1 MKQPSNPSSKDAPDG
16 ARRSVHKQ
24 ASKNYFHLESD
35 MKRQSMMDADNRF
48 SQRLSMMNVMPAK
61 QAEFLDEPSIDYCC
75 DVLQAKFGFQQGSV
89 DNQREHALLLLAN
102 CAARANSGSDDA
114 NHHVRLLHDKLF
126 SNYKE
131 WCAFLGIKPLKYQQ
145 VPANTPLT
153 SVLHME
159 LMLYLLI
166 WGESANLRHMPECL
180 CYVYHQLLANMIADP
195 HHGDTRP
202 ANWFLNAVLRPVWK
216 EASVMQKKNAMGKHL
231 EHTKVRNYD
240 DLNEFFWRSGCLKIP
255 VDQIGAALHS
265 TAGKTFYE
273 HRSIFSL
280 VLNYYRIFHFNF
292 MFLIGIAILNFAVRI
307 SPNGGKSGFDQF
319 SKIGTVVEPYHMRD
333 LNKACAVLIGSHA
346 FLNFFKCVLEVGHG
360 FQLLTDSK
368 TNSATS
374 SRSMTYG
381 LALTMRLVWSLLFTA
396 AFALMFTSAPP
407 KTGGTDIINYLAT
420 GTAVYIVPG
429 LIILALQTFFPGTGR
444 SWFSKFIRE
453 GDSCYTGRN
462 MAPPFSFQIQYY
474 LFWFVLLV
482 SKFFVSY
489 WVLVGP
495 LVLPSLAIWEMKL
508 TYGEGSIGS
517 YHNLG
522 IIVSLW
528 APVVFISN
536 YDTQIYFTIFQAI
549 VGAVMGWMMK
559 VGEVR
564 GVEALSKAFRVAPQL
579 FDTKVVTELARLA
592 DAQEVEEGR
601 GSQSAVYQSQMMLRF
616 VVVWNEIVNSFRE
629 GDLVDDKEA
638 AILQYDIQNTGEV
651 FEPVFLSAGKLN
663 EAMAYA
669 VKLGKSGR
677 GDSELRI
684 QLVQNDCLGAVKSF
698 FNASMYVLEALLAPD
713 DTETLDGF
721 RLMEQA
727 ALDGQF
733 LQLFDASALLQVRT
747 MAIEFLEAVL
757 DLPDPDSVSPVL
769 PKTMVHPMG
778 IIRNFVSKMDNLLNA
793 LRLFCRQPA
802 MAAKFQNVNFVSNA
816 NSYAYAAKGLVN
828 LFHSDTAMGA
838 ATRAYLLMSLDRQD
852 AMPKCGEA
860 QRRLGFF
867 MQSLLMEI
875 PQLNAIRS
883 MRSFSVVTPFYSEG
897 VIFSLDELN
906 NPLENHPIFNKAS
919 ELDKKITIL
928 KYLITIHPEEWENFL
943 ERIDVSS
950 VDAAVNEYP
959 MELRLWASYRGQ
971 TLART
976 VQGMMLYEDAIK
988 ILHWLEI
995 GSSPNR
1001 TPEQKQ
1007 QQLEDMIRLKFSYVC
1022 ACQVYGK
1029 HRAENKQQANDID
1042 FLLQTYPNLRVA
1054 YVDTIPGGNNGAN
1067 RYDTVLIKAEGDE
1080 IAEVYRWELPG
1091 DPVLGEG
1098 KPENQNNAL
1107 PFTRGEYIQTIDMNQ
1122 QHYFEECLK
1131 MPQLLVTADLH
1142 PSKQPVTIIGMREHI
1157 FTGNASSLAKFKT
1170 WQELVFVTLSQRVL
1184 ANPLYVRMH
1193 YGHPDIFDKVMVL
1206 TRGGVSKASKGINL
1220 SEDVFAGFNTTLRG
1234 GVVTHV
1240 EFMQCGKGRDVAMS
1254 QISMFEGKLANGA
1267 GETCLAREAYRM
1279 GAFMDFFRLN
1289 SMYYSHTGFYF
1300 ATWLT
1305 IVTTYVYIYSKV
1317 YLALSGVQEQVI
1329 EQMNSTQIISL
1340 NAAQRGDFDTRVYH
1354 DLVSI
1359 VNTQYIIQAGMFL
1372 TLPLIVVYF
1381 AELGLFGGL
1390 LKFLNM
1396 ILTAGPAFFVFQVGT
1411 TMHYFDHNIMH
1422 GNAKYQATG
1431 RGFKITRES
1440 FVLLYKA
1447 YSASHY
1453 RKAWELVG
1461 LSLLYLA
1468 YGNFALGNYDL
1479 ATPDNMFA
1487 SNYKGTSQGFGI
1499 QTFALWVVSSMW
1511 LLSPFIFNA
1520 DGLDYEKT
1528 KSDIAAW
1535 CKWMFME
1542 ANETDP
1548 DKVHTG
1554 GWISWWK
1561 GDQEEY
1567 YATNGIARFTVILRE
1582 SRHFFIVWYVVT
1594 LKLEAKYVLFVLAA
1608 AGATLVLFY
1617 VFHLI
1622 GLGMKKANY
1631 IGRAALYF
1639 FLVICFVVGG
1649 FVAMNFVLFK
1659 KDDSNVAWNKSLCLF
1674 FGYFA
1679 VVYGINEMLRVANF
1693 KGLAVHNLA
1702 VVTQLA
1708 FFFDFMFSALLLIP
1722 LLILSCIPFMNAIQ
1736 TRMMFNE
1743 GFSKAVSASSQHAF
1757 SLAAAMGVLV
1767 GLAAGWQYYM
1777 LLSIDV
1783 SSAYSTYLQMY
1794 KLGSFIK
1801 PGNGLT
1807 TYITLGGS
1815 VAGSIATSFLGYTLG
1830 HRMTVLISGMM
1841 SVLGC
1846 LVLSLIPTLAKSGSA
1861 SSAPFMVGILLLSA
1875 ALGMMLPAVACYI
1888 YEISTYDMRS
1898 KTMLPF
1904 AFAFVVGTAISSYQS
1919 GGAVGW
1925 VWQSFWCA
1933 LLMALVTPLMN
1944 MFPDSPQWVLERKGY
1959 EECETALSILR
1970 QRPDNAAE
1978 LRELREDQAHAK
1990 KDQDGGSSMYKFGL
2004 AVICMIISSLSVA
2017 SLNIFVANTFKSFA
2031 DDNLVFLNSLTI
2043 EAAGVLVSFF
2053 VMDKWPHRNLLA
2065 FTLLGVGLCAGAL
2078 GANDCFTLLKQDYSQ
2093 RKLILTLFMYVMF
2106 FIKGLGLT
2114 STIWVN
2120 VTGLFAAKSRYVAIP
2135 LLFALWFAVP
2145 AASVALRVSSYTK
2158 NAYPWL
2164 FALAGLCLIA
2174 LFMIVMAS
2182 NRVNGLICTR
2192 ADMKK
2197 DKARRDRLRGSRH
2210 SRTPGSF
2217 SRQRRQSRSGR
2228 QSRSNSMAKSFQ
2240 GSYHL
2245 VASPSANQHVV

>member
-1 MKQPSNPSSKDAPDG
+1 MTVQ
-16 ARRSVHKQ
+16 RSTHKQ
-24 ASKNYFHLESD
+24 ASKNYFNLDAD
-35 MKRQSMMDADNRF
+35 MKRQSSMVDSENRF
-48 SQRLSMMNVMPAK
+48 SQRLSMMNVLPGK
-61 QAEFLDEPSIDYCC
+61 QANFQDEPSIDYCC

-89 DNQREHALLLLAN
+89 DNQREHVLLLLAN
-102 CAARANSGSDDA
+102 CAARANSASGD
-114 NHHVRLLHDKLF
+114 NTTHHVRLLHDKLF

-131 WCAFLGIKPLKYQQ
+131 WCAFVGAKSVAFSQ
-145 VPANTPLT
+145 PAQGTPLT
-153 SVLHME
+153 SVLHMD
-159 LMLYLLI
+159 LMLYFLI
-166 WGESANLRHMPECL
+166 WGESANLRHMPECV
-180 CYVYHQLLANMIADP
+180 CYLYHQMMSTLIKDSP
-195 HHGDTRP
+195 QSEGRP
-202 ANWFLNAVLRPVWK
+202 SGWFLTAVLRPVWK
-216 EASVMQKKNAMGKHL
+216 EAAVMQKKNALGKHL

-240 DLNEFFWRSGCLKIP
+240 DLNEFFWRSACLKIP
-255 VDQIGAALHS
+255 VDKIGGALHA

-273 HRSIFSL
+273 HRSIFTL

-292 MFLIGIAILNFAVRI
+292 MFLVVLAVLNFAVTI
-307 SPNGGKSGFDQF
+307 SPNGGRVDFSQF
-319 SKIGTVVEPYHMRD
+319 AQIGTVVKPYTKRD
-333 LNKACAVLIGSHA
+333 LNKAWAVLVGSHA
-346 FLNFFKCVLEVGHG
+346 FLNLFKCCLEVGHG
-360 FQLLTDSK
+360 FQLLTDPK
-368 TNSATS
+368 AKAATS

-381 LALTMRLVWSLLFTA
+381 LALTLRLVWSLLFTG
-396 AFALMFTSAPP
+396 AFALMFTMGAPV
-407 KTGGTDIINYLAT
+407 KAGEFDMLSLLNVAALLYL
-420 GTAVYIVPG
+420 VPG
-429 LIILALQTFFPGTGR
+429 GAILLLQTLIPGTGR

-453 GDSCYTGRN
+453 GDSCYTGRH
-462 MAPPFSFQIQYY
+462 MAPPMAFQVKYY
-474 LFWFVLLV
+474 VFWFVLLV
-482 SKFFVSY
+482 CKAAVSY

-495 LVLPSLAIWEMKL
+495 LVLPSLAIWEMNLK
-508 TYGEGSIGS
+508 YGQGSIGS
-517 YHNLG
+517 FHNVG
-522 IIVSLW
+522 VIVSLW
-528 APVVFISN
+528 APVVFIFN

-549 VGAVMGWMMK
+549 LGAFMGWMMK

-564 GVEALSKAFRVAPQL
+564 GVDALSKAFRVAPQL

-592 DAQEVEEGR
+592 DAQEGGGGGGGDDAGR

-733 LQLFDASALLQVRT
+733 LTLFDAGSLLHVRA
-747 MAIEFLEAVL
+747 MAIDFLEAVL
-757 DLPDPDSVSPVL
+757 DLPDPDSASPVL
-769 PKTMVHPMG
+769 KTTVHPMG
-778 IIRNFVSKMDNLLNA
+778 VIRNFVAKTDNLLNG
-793 LRLFCRQPA
+793 LRLFCRQSA
-802 MAAKFQNVNFVSNA
+802 MAAKFQNVNFVSSA

-867 MQSLLMEI
+867 MQSLLMDI
-875 PQLNAIRS
+875 PQLSAIRS

-919 ELDKKITIL
+919 EIDKKITIL
-928 KYLITIHPEEWENFL
+928 KYLITIHPEEWDNFL

-950 VDAAVNEYP
+950 VDAAIHEYP

-1029 HRAENKQQANDID
+1029 HRAENAQQANDID

-1054 YVDTIPGGNNGAN
+1054 YVDTIASSSDGAT
-1067 RYDTVLIKAEGDE
+1067 RYETVLIKAEGDD

-1091 DPVLGEG
+1091 DPILGEG

-1107 PFTRGEYIQTIDMNQ
+1107 PFTRGEFLQTIDMNQ

-1131 MPQLLVTADLH
+1131 MPQLLVTADMH
-1142 PSKQPVTIIGMREHI
+1142 ASKKPVTIIGMREHI

-1184 ANPLYVRMH
+1184 ANPLCVRMH

-1220 SEDVFAGFNTTLRG
+1220 SEDVFAGFNSTLRG

-1267 GETCLAREAYRM
+1267 GETALAREAYRM
-1279 GAFMDFFRLN
+1279 GAFLDFFRLN

-1305 IVTTYVYIYSKV
+1305 IVTSYVYIYAKV
-1317 YLALSGVQEQVI
+1317 YLALSGVQ
-1329 EQMNSTQIISL
+1329 TQIVELMNTTQVISL
-1340 NAAQRGDFDTRVYH
+1340 NAYPFGFDDRVYN
-1354 DLVSI
+1354 DLDSVM
-1359 VNTQYIIQAGMFL
+1359 NTQYIIQAGLFL

-1381 AELGLFGGL
+1381 AELGLIGGVTKL
-1390 LKFLNM
+1390 ANM
-1396 ILTAGPAFFVFQVGT
+1396 IFTAGPAFFVFQVGT
-1411 TMHYFDHNIMH
+1411 TMHYFDNNIIH

-1431 RGFKITRES
+1431 RGFKITRET

-1447 YSASHY
+1447 YSTSHY

-1461 LSLLYLA
+1461 LCMLYLT
-1468 YGNFALGNYDL
+1468 YGSFNICNREPKDGNTFAADFCETAQGY
-1479 ATPDNMFA
+1479 
-1487 SNYKGTSQGFGI
+1487 GT
-1499 QTFALWVVSSMW
+1499 QTFAIWSIAILW

-1528 KSDIAAW
+1528 KSDVVAW
-1535 CKWMFME
+1535 CKWMFMDE
-1542 ANETDP
+1542 QATDP

-1561 GDQEEY
+1561 GDQEQY
-1567 YATNGIARFTVILRE
+1567 YATTGMARLTVLVRE
-1582 SRHFFIVWYVVT
+1582 SRHFFIMWYVIT
-1594 LKLEAKYVLFVLAA
+1594 LKLQAKYVLYTLAA
-1608 AGATLVLFY
+1608 AAATLGVLY
-1617 VFHLI
+1617 LFHLV
-1622 GLGMKKANY
+1622 GLALRKAAFM
-1631 IGRAALYF
+1631 GRAALYL
-1639 FLVICFVVGG
+1639 FLLLLFVVGS
-1649 FVAMNFVLFK
+1649 FVLMNLVLFK
-1659 KDDSNVAWNKSLCLF
+1659 ATPDDAWDKSLSLF
-1674 FGYFA
+1674 YGYCA
-1679 VVYGINEMLRVANF
+1679 ALYGINEMLRVANF
-1693 KGLAVHNLA
+1693 KGMAAHDVA
-1702 VVTQLA
+1702 VVSQLA
-1708 FFFDFMFSALLLIP
+1708 FFFDFIFGALLLLP
-1722 LLILSCIPFMNAIQ
+1722 LIALSCIPFMNAIQ

-1757 SLAAAMGVLV
+1757 SLAAALGALV
-1767 GLAAGWQYYM
+1767 GVACGWMYYM
-1777 LLSIDV
+1777 LLSVDL
-1783 SSAYSTYLQMY
+1783 APGYSIYLTTY
-1794 KLGSFIK
+1794 KL
-1801 PGNGLT
+1801 T
-1807 TYITLGGS
+1807 TVEAGKGMTSYITLGGA
-1815 VAGSIATSFLGYTLG
+1815 VVGSILTSFMGYAVG
-1830 HRMTVLISGMM
+1830 HRMTVLIAGML

-1846 LVLSLIPTLAKSGSA
+1846 VVLSLIPSMAPKTGSQSPLVLFGGIGLLAVS
-1861 SSAPFMVGILLLSA
+1861 
-1875 ALGMMLPAVACYI
+1875 LGMMLPAVSCYI
-1888 YEISTYDMRS
+1888 YEISTYDMRA
-1898 KTMLPF
+1898 KTMLPL
-1904 AFAFVVGTAISSYQS
+1904 ALAFVVGTAISSYYA

-1944 MFPDSPQWVLERKGY
+1944 MFPESPQWVLERKGY

-1970 QRPDNAAE
+1970 QRPENAAE

-1990 KDQDGGSSMYKFGL
+1990 KDRDGGSAAYKAGL
-2004 AVICMIISSLSVA
+2004 SVLCMLISSLSVG
-2017 SLNIFVANTFKSFA
+2017 SLNIFVARTFTSFA
-2031 DDNLVFLNSLTI
+2031 DDNLVFTNTLVV
-2043 EAAGVLVSFF
+2043 EASGVLVSFF
-2053 VMDKWPHRNLLA
+2053 VMDKWPHRNLLT
-2065 FTLLGVGLCAGAL
+2065 FTLLGMGL
-2078 GANDCFTLLKQDYSQ
+2078 GAGTLGADDLYPFLQGNSQ
-2093 RKLILTLFMYVMF
+2093 RKLITSLFMYVLF

-2120 VTGLFAAKSRYVAIP
+2120 VTGLFATRTRFVAVP
-2135 LLFALWFAVP
+2135 LLFALWFAAP
-2145 AASVALRVSSYTK
+2145 AGSVALRVISYTK
-2158 NAYPWL
+2158 NAYLWL
-2164 FALAGLCLIA
+2164 FALSALCLVT
-2174 LFMIVMAS
+2174 LFLVVMTS
-2182 NRVNGLICTR
+2182 NRANGLICTR
-2192 ADMKK
+2192 NDMKK

-2217 SRQRRQSRSGR
+2217 TRNRRQSRSAR
-2228 QSRSNSMAKSFQ
+2228 QSRSNSLAKSFQ
-2240 GSYHL
+2240 GSYQL
-2245 VASPSANQHVV
+2245 VASPNANSHVV

>member
-1 MKQPSNPSSKDAPDG
+1 MTV
-16 ARRSVHKQ
+16 RRSVHKQ
-24 ASKNYFHLESD
+24 ASKNYFNLESD
-35 MKRQSMMDADNRF
+35 MKRQSSMMDADNRF
-48 SQRLSMMNVMPAK
+48 SQRLSMMNVLPGK
-61 QAEFLDEPSIDYCC
+61 QAAFQDEPSIDYCC
-75 DVLQAKFGFQQGSV
+75 EILQAKFGFQQGSV
-89 DNQREHALLLLAN
+89 DNQREHVLLLLAN
-102 CAARANSGSDDA
+102 CAARANSGSTD
-114 NHHVRLLHDKLF
+114 NTTHHVRLLHDKLF
-126 SNYKE
+126 GNYKE
-131 WCAFLGIKPLKYQQ
+131 WCAFVGAKPVAYAQTQ
-145 VPANTPLT
+145 GGTPLT
-153 SVLHME
+153 SVLHMD
-159 LMLYLLI
+159 LMLYFLI

-180 CYVYHQLLANMIADP
+180 CYLYHQMMSTLIKEAL
-195 HHGDTRP
+195 HSEGRP
-202 ANWFLNAVLRPVWK
+202 AGWFLNAVLRPVWK
-216 EASVMQKKNAMGKHL
+216 EASVMQKKNALGKHL

-255 VDQIGAALHS
+255 IDKIGGALHS

-273 HRSIFSL
+273 HRSIFTL

-292 MFLIGIAILNFAVRI
+292 MFLIVLAVLNYAVTV
-307 SPNGGKSGFDQF
+307 SPNGGKTGLNQF
-319 SKIGTVVEPYHMRD
+319 SKIGTVIAPYTKRD
-333 LNKACAVLIGSHA
+333 LNKAWAVLIGSHA
-346 FLNFFKCVLEVGHG
+346 FLNLFKCFLEVGHG
-360 FQLLTDSK
+360 FQLLTDPKSK
-368 TNSATS
+368 ASTS

-381 LALTMRLVWSLLFTA
+381 LALTLRLVWNLVFTG
-396 AFALMFTSAPP
+396 AFALMFSLGAP
-407 KTGGTDIINYLAT
+407 KSSGGFDLLNLLSVA
-420 GTAVYIVPG
+420 ALVYIVPG
-429 LIILALQTFFPGTGR
+429 AIILVLQTFFPGTGR

-453 GDSCYTGRN
+453 GDSCYTGRH
-462 MAPPFSFQIQYY
+462 MAPPLAFQLKYY

-482 SKFFVSY
+482 CKAAVSY
-489 WVLVGP
+489 WVLVSP
-495 LVLPSLAIWEMKL
+495 LVLPSLAIWEMELK
-508 TYGEGSIGS
+508 YGQGSLGS
-517 YHNLG
+517 FHNLG
-522 IIVSLW
+522 VIVSLW
-528 APVVFISN
+528 APVVFIFN
-536 YDTQIYFTIFQAI
+536 YDTQIYFTIFQAGL
-549 VGAVMGWMMK
+549 GAFMGWMMK

-564 GVEALSKAFRVAPQL
+564 GVDALSKAFRVAPQL

-592 DAQEVEEGR
+592 DANEGGDEHGR

-663 EAMAYA
+663 EGMAYA
-669 VKLGKSGR
+669 VKLGKAGR

-733 LQLFDASALLQVRT
+733 LSLFDAGSLLHVRT
-747 MAIEFLEAVL
+747 MAIDFLEAVL

-769 PKTMVHPMG
+769 KTTVHPMG
-778 IIRNFVSKMDNLLNA
+778 VIRNFVAKMDNLLNG

-802 MAAKFQNVNFVSNA
+802 MAAKFQNVNFVSPA

-875 PQLNAIRS
+875 PQLSAIRS

-919 ELDKKITIL
+919 EIDKKITIL

-943 ERIDVSS
+943 ERIDVST
-950 VDAAVNEYP
+950 VDAAINEYP

-1029 HRAENKQQANDID
+1029 HRAENADQANDID

-1054 YVDTIPGGNNGAN
+1054 YVDTIPGANGAPN
-1067 RYDTVLIKAEGDE
+1067 RYETVLIKSEGDE

-1091 DPVLGEG
+1091 DPILGEG

-1107 PFTRGEYIQTIDMNQ
+1107 PFTRGEYVQTIDMNQ

-1131 MPQLLVTADLH
+1131 MPQLLVTADQH
-1142 PSKQPVTIIGMREHI
+1142 PSRLPVTIIGMREHI

-1220 SEDVFAGFNTTLRG
+1220 SEDVFAGFNSTLRG

-1267 GETCLAREAYRM
+1267 GETSLAREAYRM
-1279 GAFMDFFRLN
+1279 GAFMDFFRLK

-1305 IVTTYVYIYSKV
+1305 IVTSYVYIYAKV
-1317 YLALSGVQEQVI
+1317 YLALSGVQVQVV
-1329 EQMNSTQIISL
+1329 EKMNSTQVISL
-1340 NAAQRGDFDTRVYH
+1340 NAYQHGFDTRVYN
-1354 DLVSI
+1354 DLDSVM
-1359 VNTQYIIQAGMFL
+1359 NTQYIIQAGLFL

-1381 AELGLFGGL
+1381 AELGLIGGVTKL
-1390 LKFLNM
+1390 LNM

-1411 TMHYFDHNIMH
+1411 TMHYFDNNIMH

-1431 RGFKITRES
+1431 RGFKITRET

-1447 YSASHY
+1447 YSTSHY

-1461 LSLLYLA
+1461 LCMLYLS
-1468 YGNFALGNYDL
+1468 YGSFNICNR
-1479 ATPDNMFA
+1479 TPDPNRPDDQFA
-1487 SNYKGTSQGFGI
+1487 SKFCDTAQGYGT
-1499 QTFALWVVSSMW
+1499 QTFAIWSIAILW

-1528 KSDIAAW
+1528 KADIVAW
-1535 CKWMFME
+1535 CKWMFMDE
-1542 ANETDP
+1542 KATDP

-1554 GWISWWK
+1554 GWIAWWK
-1561 GDQEEY
+1561 SDQEQF
-1567 YATNGIARFTVILRE
+1567 YATTGIARLTVLLRE
-1582 SRHFFIVWYVVT
+1582 SRHFLIMWYVIT
-1594 LKLEAKYVLFVLAA
+1594 LRLEAKYVLFTLAA
-1608 AGATLVLFY
+1608 AVATLVVLY
-1617 VFHLI
+1617 VFHVL
-1622 GLGMKKANY
+1622 GLALRKAAFLGRLTSY
-1631 IGRAALYF
+1631 IALAGS
-1639 FLVICFVVGG
+1639 VVG
-1649 FVAMNFVLFK
+1649 
-1659 KDDSNVAWNKSLCLF
+1659 S
-1674 FGYFA
+1674 
-1679 VVYGINEMLRVANF
+1679 
-1693 KGLAVHNLA
+1693 
-1702 VVTQLA
+1702 
-1708 FFFDFMFSALLLIP
+1708 
-1722 LLILSCIPFMNAIQ
+1722 IL
-1736 TRMMFNE
+1736 
-1743 GFSKAVSASSQHAF
+1743 
-1757 SLAAAMGVLV
+1757 
-1767 GLAAGWQYYM
+1767 
-1777 LLSIDV
+1777 
-1783 SSAYSTYLQMY
+1783 
-1794 KLGSFIK
+1794 
-1801 PGNGLT
+1801 
-1807 TYITLGGS
+1807 
-1815 VAGSIATSFLGYTLG
+1815 TSFMGYALG
-1830 HRMTVLISGMM
+1830 HRMTVLIAGVL

-1846 LVLSLIPTLAKSGSA
+1846 LALSFIPSMAPKTGSQSPAVLFG
-1861 SSAPFMVGILLLSA
+1861 GIGLLSVS
-1875 ALGMMLPAVACYI
+1875 LGMMLPAVSCYI

-1904 AFAFVVGTAISSYQS
+1904 AFAFVVGTAISSYYS

-1944 MFPDSPQWVLERKGY
+1944 MFPESPQWVLERKGY

-1970 QRPDNAAE
+1970 QRPENAAE

-1990 KDQDGGSSMYKFGL
+1990 KDNDGGSSAYKVAL
-2004 AVICMIISSLSVA
+2004 SMLCMIISSLSVG
-2017 SLNIFVANTFKSFA
+2017 SLNVFVARTFTTFA
-2031 DDNLVFLNSLTI
+2031 DDNLVFTNALVV
-2043 EAAGVLVSFF
+2043 EASGVLVSFF
-2053 VMDKWPHRNLLA
+2053 LMDKWPHRNLLA

-2078 GANDCFTLLKQDYSQ
+2078 GADDVSPFLETNKN
-2093 RKLILTLFMYVMF
+2093 RKLITSLFMYVMF
-2106 FIKGLGLT
+2106 FIKGLGIS
-2114 STIWVN
+2114 STVWVN
-2120 VTGLFAAKSRYVAIP
+2120 VTGLFAAKSRFFAVP
-2135 LLFALWFAVP
+2135 LLFGLWFAVP
-2145 AASVALRVSSYTK
+2145 AGSVALRVSSFTK
-2158 NAYPWL
+2158 NAYLWL
-2164 FALAGLCLIA
+2164 FALAGLCLIT
-2174 LFMIVMAS
+2174 LFLVVMAS
-2182 NRVNGLICTR
+2182 NRANGLVCTR
-2192 ADMKK
+2192 TDMKK

-2217 SRQRRQSRSGR
+2217 SRNRRQSRSAR

-2240 GSYHL
+2240 GSYQL
-2245 VASPSANQHVV
+2245 VASPSANAHVV

>member
-1 MKQPSNPSSKDAPDG
+1 MASDPN
-16 ARRSVHKQ
+16 ARRSGHKQ
-24 ASKNYFHLESD
+24 ASKNYFHLDSD
-35 MKRQSMMDADNRF
+35 MKRASSVMGNDSRF
-48 SQRLSMMNVMPAK
+48 SQRLSMMNVTSK
-61 QAEFLDEPSIDYCC
+61 QSEFLDEPSIDYCC
-75 DVLQAKFGFQQGSV
+75 DVLQAKYGFQQGSV
-89 DNQREHALLLLAN
+89 DNQREHVLLLLAN
-102 CAARANSGSDDA
+102 CAARANSGTD
-114 NHHVRLLHDKLF
+114 NTTHHVRLLHDKLF

-131 WCAFLGIKPLKYQQ
+131 WCVFLGTKPLYFTQI
-145 VPANTPLT
+145 PPGSPLT
-153 SVLHME
+153 STLHMD
-159 LMLYLLI
+159 LMLYFLI

-180 CYVYHQLLANMIADP
+180 CYIYHQMMSMVMADTQ
-195 HHGDTRP
+195 HAESRP
-202 ANWFLNAVLRPVWK
+202 AGWFLETVLRPVWK
-216 EASVMQKKNAMGKHL
+216 EASVMQKKNALGKHL

-240 DLNEFFWRSGCLKIP
+240 DLNEFFWKRGCLKIP
-255 VDQIGAALHS
+255 VDQIGQALNK

-273 HRSIFSL
+273 HRSIFTL

-292 MFLIGIAILNFAVRI
+292 MFLIALAVLSFCVSV
-307 SPNGGKSGFDQF
+307 SPSGGKSGFQQF
-319 SKIGTVVEPYHMRD
+319 SAIGKVVSPYEVRD

-346 FLNFFKCVLEVGHG
+346 FLCFFKCVLEVGHG

-368 TNSATS
+368 TKPATS

-381 LALTMRLVWSLLFTA
+381 LALAMRLVWSLAFTG
-396 AFALMFTSAPP
+396 AFALMYLTAAPA
-407 KTGGTDIINYLAT
+407 KGGVDFLSYLTVASL
-420 GTAVYIVPG
+420 VYIVPG
-429 LIILALQTFFPGTGR
+429 AIIVLLQAFFPGTGR

-453 GDSCYTGRN
+453 GDSCYTGRH
-462 MAPPFSFQIQYY
+462 MAPPMSFQIQYY
-474 LFWFVLLV
+474 AIWFVLFACKAL
-482 SKFFVSY
+482 VSY
-489 WVLVGP
+489 WILVGP
-495 LVLPSLAIWEMKL
+495 LVLPSLAIWEMDLK
-508 TYGEGSIGS
+508 YGQGSIGS
-517 YHNLG
+517 YHNVG
-522 IIVSLW
+522 VIVSLW
-528 APVVFISN
+528 APVVFLFN
-536 YDTQIYFTIFQAI
+536 YDTQIYFTIFQAFI
-549 VGAVMGWMMK
+549 GAFMGWMMK

-564 GVEALSKAFRVAPQL
+564 GVDALSKAFRVAPQL

-592 DAQEVEEGR
+592 DAQEIEEGR

-733 LQLFDASALLQVRT
+733 LQLFDAGSLLHVRT
-747 MAIEFLEAVL
+747 MAIDFLEAVL

-769 PKTMVHPMG
+769 PKTTVHPMG
-778 IIRNFVSKMDNLLNA
+778 VIRNFVSKMDNLLNA
-793 LRLFCRQPA
+793 LRMFCRQPA

-852 AMPKCGEA
+852 AMPKCHEA

-875 PQLNAIRS
+875 PQLSAIRS

-919 ELDKKITIL
+919 EVDKKITIL

-950 VDAAVNEYP
+950 VEAAINEYP

-1054 YVDTIPGGNNGAN
+1054 YVDTIPGPNGN
-1067 RYDTVLIKAEGDE
+1067 RYETVLIKAEEDD

-1091 DPVLGEG
+1091 DPILGEG

-1107 PFTRGEYIQTIDMNQ
+1107 PFTRGEYVQTIDMNQ

-1206 TRGGVSKASKGINL
+1206 TRGGVSKSSKGINL

-1267 GETCLAREAYRM
+1267 GETALAREAYRM
-1279 GAFMDFFRLN
+1279 GAFLDFFRLN

-1305 IVTTYVYIYSKV
+1305 IVTSYVYIYSKV
-1317 YLALSGVQEQVI
+1317 YLALSGVEPQIVEK
-1329 EQMNSTQIISL
+1329 MNSTAIIST
-1340 NAAQRGDFDTRVYH
+1340 NSWPNRFDKRVAS
-1354 DLVSI
+1354 DLDSI
-1359 VNTQYIIQAGMFL
+1359 MNTQYIIQAGLFL
-1372 TLPLIVVYF
+1372 TMPLIVVYF
-1381 AELGLFGGL
+1381 AEAGLIGGVMKL
-1390 LKFLNM
+1390 LDM
-1396 ILTAGPAFFVFQVGT
+1396 VLTAGPAFFVFQVGT
-1411 TMHYFDHNIMH
+1411 TMHYFDNNIMH

-1431 RGFKITRES
+1431 RGFKITRET

-1447 YSASHY
+1447 YSTSHY

-1461 LSLLYLA
+1461 LCMLYLT
-1468 YGNFALGNYDL
+1468 YGSFNICGRDPKVPVPVDNTFAVDWCE
-1479 ATPDNMFA
+1479 
-1487 SNYKGTSQGFGI
+1487 TSQGYGT
-1499 QTFALWVVSSMW
+1499 QTFAIWFISVLW
-1511 LLSPFIFNA
+1511 LISPFIFNA

-1528 KSDIAAW
+1528 KSDIFAW
-1535 CKWMFME
+1535 CKWMFMD
-1542 ANETDP
+1542 ADDTDI

-1561 GDQEEY
+1561 SDQEQF
-1567 YATNGIARFTVILRE
+1567 YATNGIARWSVVLRE
-1582 SRHFFIVWYVVT
+1582 SRHFLIMWYVVT
-1594 LKLEAKYVLFVLAA
+1594 LKLDAKYVFFTLGA
-1608 AGATLVLFY
+1608 AGATLVVLF
-1617 VFHLI
+1617 FLHFL
-1622 GLGMKKANY
+1622 GLGLKKAAFM
-1631 IGRAALYF
+1631 GRAALYF
-1639 FLVICFVVGG
+1639 FMVVVFAVGAFVALNFVV
-1649 FVAMNFVLFK
+1649 FK
-1659 KDDSNVAWNKSLCLF
+1659 STPDDAWDKSLCLF
-1674 FGYFA
+1674 YGYCA
-1679 VVYGINEMLRVANF
+1679 ALYGINEMLRVANF
-1693 KGLAVHNLA
+1693 KSVPVHNFP
-1702 VVTQLA
+1702 VVIQLA
-1708 FFFDFMFSALLLIP
+1708 FFFDFLFGVLLLIP

-1743 GFSKAVSASSQHAF
+1743 NFSKAVSASSQHAF
-1757 SLAAAMGVLV
+1757 SLAAALGALV
-1767 GLAAGWQYYM
+1767 GVAAGWMYYM
-1777 LLSIDV
+1777 LLAVDLSPGYNI
-1783 SSAYSTYLQMY
+1783 YLSTYHV
-1794 KLGSFIK
+1794 GTIK
-1801 PGNGLT
+1801 AGNGLT
-1807 TYITLGGS
+1807 SYITLAGG
-1815 VAGSIATSFLGYTLG
+1815 VVGSIITSFLGYGLG
-1830 HRMTVLISGMM
+1830 HRMTILMAGMM
-1841 SVLGC
+1841 SVFGC
-1846 LVLSLIPTLAKSGSA
+1846 LVLSAIPSIAPKGSNQMQSPIVLLCGIGLLAVS
-1861 SSAPFMVGILLLSA
+1861 
-1875 ALGMMLPAVACYI
+1875 LGMMLPSVCCYI
-1888 YEISTYDMRS
+1888 YEISTYDMRN
-1898 KTMLPF
+1898 KTLLPF
-1904 AFAFVVGTAISSYQS
+1904 ALAFTIGTAISSYYS

-1944 MFPDSPQWVLERKGY
+1944 MFPESPQWVLERKGY

-1970 QRPDNAAE
+1970 QRPENAAE
-1978 LRELREDQAHAK
+1978 LRELREDQANAK
-1990 KDQDGGSSMYKFGL
+1990 KEQDGGSTTYKAAL
-2004 AVICMIISSLSVA
+2004 AVLCMIISSLSVA
-2017 SLNIFVANTFKSFA
+2017 SLNIFVARTFTSFA
-2031 DDNLVFLNSLTI
+2031 DDNIVFTNALVI

-2053 VMDKWPHRNLLA
+2053 LMDKWPHRNLLA

-2078 GANDCFTLLKQDYSQ
+2078 GADDCFGLLNNSNQ
-2093 RKLILTLFMYVMF
+2093 RKLILTLVNYVLF
-2106 FIKGLGLT
+2106 FIKGLGIT
-2114 STIWVN
+2114 STVWVN
-2120 VTGLFAAKSRYVAIP
+2120 VVSLFATNARFVAVP
-2135 LLFALWFAVP
+2135 MLFALWFAVP
-2145 AASVALRVSSYTK
+2145 AGSVALRVHSYTK
-2158 NAYPWL
+2158 NAYLWL
-2164 FALAGLCLIA
+2164 FALAGFCLIA
-2174 LFMIVMAS
+2174 LFMVVMAS
-2182 NRVNGLICTR
+2182 NRYNGLICTR
-2192 ADMKK
+2192 NDMKK
-2197 DKARRDRLRGSRH
+2197 EKARRDRARGSRH

-2217 SRQRRQSRSGR
+2217 SRNRRQSRSQR
-2228 QSRSNSMAKSFQ
+2228 HSRSESMAKSFQ
-2240 GSYHL
+2240 GGSYHM
-2245 VASPSANQHVV
+2245 VASPAANQHVV